1 MWLLSMT
8 NYPNPKT
15 QKQYVS
21 LAKELFTLLDFYRF
35 ALSLQSVKDIY
46 LGHGTDDIEI
56 ECASLILGSLNLPL
70 DWPEHYWQARLTA
83 EEQDFLAIQFFK
95 RFEEKIPVPYLIH
108 QAYFCGL
115 KFYVDERVLIPRS
128 PIAELIESQFAPWV
142 DPNAV
147 DSILDL
153 CTGSGCIAAACA
165 DAFPFAQVDAIDID
179 TDALSV
185 AKKNIQGLGLEEQVR
200 LIHSDGLSALRHE
213 QYDIIVS
220 NPPYV
225 SAAEMQTLPVEYT
238 HEPKHALEAKDDGLA
253 LVHHILAHAKSFL
266 KPHGILVVEVG
277 NTDEAL
283 IEAYPDMPFIWLEF
297 ERGGHGVFLLHAQD
311 LP

>member
-1 MWLLSMT
+1 MT

-15 QKQYVS
+15 QKQY
-21 LAKELFTLLDFYRF
+21 LALARELFTILDFYRLG
-35 ALSLQSVKDIY
+35 LSLESVKNIY
-46 LGHGTDDIEI
+46 LGHGTDDMGI

-70 DWPEHYWQARLTA
+70 DWPEHYWQARLTT
-83 EEQDFLAIQFFK
+83 EEQDYLGMQLYK

-108 QAYFCGL
+108 QAFFCGL

-128 PIAELIESQFAPWV
+128 PIAELIESQFAPWI
-142 DPNAV
+142 DPMQV
-147 DSILDL
+147 ETILDL

-179 TDALSV
+179 TDALWV
-185 AKKNIQGLGLEEQVR
+185 AEQNIQALGLEEHVR
-200 LIHSDGLSALRHE
+200 LIQSDGFSALKHE

-225 SAAEMQTLPVEYT
+225 SFAEMQTLPLEYT
-238 HEPKHALEAKDDGLA
+238 HEPKHALEAKEDGLA
-253 LVHHILAHAKSFL
+253 LVHHILAQAKSFL
-266 KPHGILVVEVG
+266 KPNGILVVEVG
-277 NTDEAL
+277 NTEEAL
-283 IEAYPDMPFIWLEF
+283 IEAYPNMPFIWLEF